1 MPSPTEVRDALEAGN
16 VRFAQGTPHIKYDS
30 GARAQASQMQKP
42 QAVVIGCSDSR
53 VPVETIFDVQMGELF
68 VIRTAGHVLA
78 AASLA
83 SLRYAIEVLSVR
95 TIVVLGHEEC
105 GAVDAAMSGNTPYWL
120 HPITSHIRIKSTVLS
135 EAVDEHVVET
145 MDEVAEWMH
154 DIGLESTVGDE
165 IGIFGGAY
173 NLKQG
178 LVHWL
183 ERSA

>member
-1 MPSPTEVRDALEAGN
+1 MLSPTEVRNALEAGN
-16 VRFAQGTPHIKYDS
+16 IRFAQGTPHIKYDS
-30 GARAQASQMQKP
+30 VARAQASQTQRPK
-42 QAVVIGCSDSR
+42 AVVIGCSDSR

-83 SLRYAIEVLSVR
+83 SLRYAIEVLGAR

-105 GAVDAAMSGNTPYWL
+105 GAVDAALRGNTPYWL
-120 HPITSHIRIKSTVLS
+120 HPITSHIRIKSNVLS
-135 EAVDEHVVET
+135 EAVDEHVIET
-145 MDEVAEWMH
+145 MDEVVEWIN
-154 DIGLESTVGDE
+154 DIGLEGTVGDKVAV
-165 IGIFGGAY
+165 FGGAY

-183 ERSA
+183 ERSS